1 MISVAILIV
10 FCFLSLLVG
19 MVMGLGL
26 ACYYVLKTSEDYEEP
41 DDFPDDDWA
50 KTYEEIKNGH

>member
-1 MISVAILIV
+1 MINTVILLV

-26 ACYYVLKTSEDYEEP
+26 AYYVLKTSEEYEEP

-50 KTYEEIKNGH
+50 KDYEEIKNGH

>member
-26 ACYYVLKTSEDYEEP
+26 ACYVLKTSEDYEEP
-41 DDFPDDDWA
+41 DDWPDDDWA